1 MDITNIEN
9 HGFIKLIEFALKNK
23 SFSKKQ
29 ACEFSGL
36 GERQF
41 DFARDNIFVLSG
53 YQERNLSSSEIQDW
67 ELSPDAYF
75 NYLQYVGFKHAVKVS
90 QRAHYTAITAIIISA
105 ILAVVSIIVSVGSS
119 GACT

>member
-1 MDITNIEN
+1 MNIKDIEN
-9 HGFIKLIEFALKNK
+9 HGFIKLIEFALENK

-36 GERQF
+36 RERQF
-41 DFARDNIFVLSG
+41 DFSRDKIFVLSG
-53 YQERNLSSSEIQDW
+53 YQEQNLSASEIQDW
-67 ELSPDAYF
+67 ELSPESYF

-90 QRAHYTAITAIIISA
+90 RRAHYTAITAIAISVT
-105 ILAVVSIIVSVGSS
+105 LAVVSIIVSVGTS